1 MFPIQGADRGHIQE
15 PPPRAAFAPRSR
27 GPGRSALRAGIELLI
42 GLHASRG
49 PASPLGPL
57 PAGPRGLA
65 GLGRGGVPRATSR
78 ARQLLTGGLLLVLAL
93 LTACVNGQDR
103 PIAVSLDELARKEAS
118 YDGKLVRTQG
128 VVRSF
133 ERPRHYWIEDAG
145 LQRVGLVPGDVV
157 APLVDREVHVV
168 GRFRFDERTGRVIE
182 VERIEPLSVRL
193 KADPPRRA
201 RLRFRPPVDGA
212 GIRRRGFVNEGADS
226 SPKSADEDAAE
237 GPVPG
242 RAPPGRSGSRL

>member
-1 MFPIQGADRGHIQE
+1 MPTEASGSGIGACASHARSLRTCSQSKGPIVVTFRNL
-15 PPPRAAFAPRSR
+15 PRARHSR
-27 GPGRSALRAGIELLI
+27 LVAAARGGVLALRAGIELLI

-103 PIAVSLDELARKEAS
+103 PIAVSLDELARQEAS

-182 VERIEPLSVRL
+182 VERIEPLSV
-193 KADPPRRA
+193 
-201 RLRFRPPVDGA
+201 PV
-212 GIRRRGFVNEGADS
+212 EG
-226 SPKSADEDAAE
+226 
-237 GPVPG
+237 
-242 RAPPGRSGSRL
+242 